1 MDARIIWDHWGGDLA
16 IISGDVLLTDGLE
29 TAVILSLFLD
39 ARARDD
45 DPLPDGGTDRRGW
58 WDDDASPTSG
68 CFPAKKH
75 CLKCCDAPTI
85 TRSKP

>member
-1 MDARIIWDHWGGDLA
+1 MEIGQAPA
-16 IISGDVLLTDGLE
+16 
-29 TAVILSLFLD
+29 
-39 ARARDD
+39 
-45 DPLPDGGTDRRGW
+45 
-58 WDDDASPTSG
+58 SG